1 MSVPAHDTNVAPAAQ
16 TPAFLGDLW
25 DTEVVPTLPGELCL
39 RAQTLG
45 AFQRTRGVP
54 TPTLLL
60 RALLA
65 YVLCVDSFRVLGAW
79 AVLLGLADL
88 SDTAWRNRLRK
99 ANAWLVWLLG
109 ELLAAPPPPLPL
121 VLPQPRRVLLIDA
134 TRLKQRGGTGDDWRL
149 HVAYDLRAG
158 RLAQVT
164 VTDRYGGEHIDH
176 YVIQPGDIL
185 VADNGYGY
193 RRTVLTA
200 TAQQADVVLR
210 ITPATCPL
218 LTDAGQPFNVLA
230 WLRQRGPLVRTW
242 TGQCCWQQRTT
253 RVRLVAAKLSPAA
266 ARAAR
271 RRVRRNAEHHGRKPQ
286 VETLEVAGWLLVLTT
301 LEAATWPAD
310 AVLALYRARWQVEL
324 VFKRMKQ
331 MLQAHTLRATTQ
343 ASAEPT
349 VRRLLIAWL
358 LQEEEAAAVRA
369 ALPQA
374 GGRAPHVLSTWL
386 LQGLSVAL
394 VRQQVRGQWG
404 RARLQAC
411 LPRLVRF
418 LCASPRRREHQE
430 TTVRAWL
437 AKHLA
442 APPTPLSLAA

>member
-1 MSVPAHDTNVAPAAQ
+1 M
-16 TPAFLGDLW
+16 
-25 DTEVVPTLPGELCL
+25 
-39 RAQTLG
+39 
-45 AFQRTRGVP
+45 
-54 TPTLLL
+54 
-60 RALLA
+60 
-65 YVLCVDSFRVLGAW
+65 
-79 AVLLGLADL
+79 
-88 SDTAWRNRLRK
+88 
-99 ANAWLVWLLG
+99 
-109 ELLAAPPPPLPL
+109 
-121 VLPQPRRVLLIDA
+121 
-134 TRLKQRGGTGDDWRL
+134 
-149 HVAYDLRAG
+149 
-158 RLAQVT
+158 
-164 VTDRYGGEHIDH
+164 
-176 YVIQPGDIL
+176 
-185 VADNGYGY
+185 
-193 RRTVLTA
+193 
-200 TAQQADVVLR
+200 
-210 ITPATCPL
+210 
-218 LTDAGQPFNVLA
+218 
-230 WLRQRGPLVRTW
+230 
-242 TGQCCWQQRTT
+242 
-253 RVRLVAAKLSPAA
+253 
-266 ARAAR
+266 
-271 RRVRRNAEHHGRKPQ
+271 RRNAEHHGRKPQ

-324 VFKRMKQ
+324 VFKRMKP

-349 VRRLLIAWL
+349 VRLLLIAWL